1 MAEGLAP
8 TQGSLGLSVA
18 TYNWSLLF
26 TAGPAVLAIAVLALL
41 CSAWMHGL
49 GARNLVI
56 GVAASTYVF
65 SIVSL
70 YLGKTIQWNTHT
82 IPVDQWNTRFA
93 ISPMLAVALLAGGGA
108 QDLAAWLKRRRP
120 LTRAGTPTPWSVGVV
135 GVLVLAL
142 VGQTLWWAADPWE
155 RSGVLLKASN
165 QGRIGEITEGF
176 QWLHD
181 NYTGGKVLIDET
193 STGYGAMPTLG
204 ISLKDCIMRSSED
217 FAAALENPE
226 EYAQWVVVQR
236 DVFENG
242 LDKSNVNGD
251 AVGAALHNDATFL
264 QHYTLV
270 YENGTDLFFERV
282 DS

>member
-70 YLGKTIQWNTHT
+70 YLGKTIQWNAHT

-120 LTRAGTPTPWSVGVV
+120 LTRAGTPTPWS
-135 GVLVLAL
+135 
-142 VGQTLWWAADPWE
+142 AADARNLP
-155 RSGVLLKASN
+155 A
-165 QGRIGEITEGF
+165 TAD
-176 QWLHD
+176 HP
-181 NYTGGKVLIDET
+181 IDERIR
-193 STGYGAMPTLG
+193 GCPRRPGQLREVG
-204 ISLKDCIMRSSED
+204 CR
-217 FAAALENPE
+217 AA
-226 EYAQWVVVQR
+226 
-236 DVFENG
+236 
-242 LDKSNVNGD
+242 
-251 AVGAALHNDATFL
+251 
-264 QHYTLV
+264 
-270 YENGTDLFFERV
+270 
-282 DS
+282 